1 MIVMR
6 QRMENE
12 ELRKQKEAEMDMD
25 KINRKLAW
33 QEIKWS
39 ALEILIDIL
48 LMIVLPALVS
58 VATTV
63 VMVSIIST
71 LLG

>member
-1 MIVMR
+1 MR
-6 QRMENE
+6 QIKEEN
-12 ELRKQKEAEMDMD
+12 DMD
-25 KINRKLAW
+25 KINRKRAW
-33 QEIKWS
+33 QELKWTVQE
-39 ALEILIDIL
+39 LLIDVL

-63 VMVSIIST
+63 VMVSILST

>member
-1 MIVMR
+1 
-6 QRMENE
+6 ME
-12 ELRKQKEAEMDMD
+12 
-25 KINRKLAW
+25 KINREQAW

-63 VMVSIIST
+63 VMVSILST

>member
-1 MIVMR
+1 MR
-6 QRMENE
+6 QIKEENE
-12 ELRKQKEAEMDMD
+12 MD
-25 KINRKLAW
+25 KINREQAW

-63 VMVSIIST
+63 VIVSILST

>member
-12 ELRKQKEAEMDMD
+12 ELRKQKETEMDMD

-33 QEIKWS
+33 QEFKWS
-39 ALEILIDIL
+39 AQEILIKIW
-48 LMIVLPALVS
+48 LMIVLPALLS

-63 VMVSIIST
+63 VMYLSFQRF
-71 LLG
+71 

>member
-1 MIVMR
+1 MR
-6 QRMENE
+6 HKEENE
-12 ELRKQKEAEMDMD
+12 MD
-25 KINRKLAW
+25 KINREQAW
-33 QEIKWS
+33 QEIKRS

-63 VMVSIIST
+63 VMVSILST

>member
-1 MIVMR
+1 
-6 QRMENE
+6 MENE
-12 ELRKQKEAEMDMD
+12 ELRKQKETEMGMD

-48 LMIVLPALVS
+48 LMIVMPAIVS

-63 VMVSIIST
+63 VMVSILST

>member
-1 MIVMR
+1 
-6 QRMENE
+6 MEKNE
-12 ELRKQKEAEMDMD
+12 ELRQKKEMEKSYRKQV
-25 KINRKLAW
+25 W

-63 VMVSIIST
+63 VMVAILST

>member
-1 MIVMR
+1 MR
-6 QRMENE
+6 HKEVDEME
-12 ELRKQKEAEMDMD
+12 
-25 KINRKLAW
+25 KINRKQAW

-63 VMVSIIST
+63 VMVSILST

>member
-1 MIVMR
+1 MS
-6 QRMENE
+6 QQMENE
-12 ELRKQKEAEMDMD
+12 ELRKQKETEMDMD

-63 VMVSIIST
+63 VMVSILST

>member
-1 MIVMR
+1 
-6 QRMENE
+6 MENE
-12 ELRKQKEAEMDMD
+12 ELRKQKETEMDMD

-33 QEIKWS
+33 QEFKWS
-39 ALEILIDIL
+39 AQEILIDIL

-58 VATTV
+58 VVTTV

>member
-1 MIVMR
+1 MR
-6 QRMENE
+6 HKEVDEME
-12 ELRKQKEAEMDMD
+12 
-25 KINRKLAW
+25 KINREQAW

-63 VMVSIIST
+63 VMVSILST

>member
-1 MIVMR
+1 MR
-6 QRMENE
+6 KIKEENE
-12 ELRKQKEAEMDMD
+12 ME
-25 KINRKLAW
+25 KINRKQAW
-33 QEIKWS
+33 QEFKWT
-39 ALEILIDIL
+39 AQELLIDFL

-63 VMVSIIST
+63 VMVSILST

>member
-1 MIVMR
+1 
-6 QRMENE
+6 MENE
-12 ELRKQKEAEMDMD
+12 ELRKQKETEMDMD

-33 QEIKWS
+33 QEFKWS